1 MLNFI
6 RILSF
11 LFVALLLACEPAEE
25 SQKSDIDRQDV
36 CADQLCSGHGSCQ
49 AAAELESG
57 FRCVCDAGWEG
68 VDCENLS
75 SDGDDDDDD
84 ASPFL
89 GVLLLV
95 NQDGDAAPRPGDS
108 FSFPTCACSAL
119 LPCTHCFL

>member
-36 CADQLCSGHGSCQ
+36 CADQQCSGHGSCQ

-75 SDGDDDDDD
+75 SDGDDDDD
-84 ASPFL
+84 S
-89 GVLLLV
+89 
-95 NQDGDAAPRPGDS
+95 GDDDDDDSGDDDDDDDS
-108 FSFPTCACSAL
+108 GDDDDDDD
-119 LPCTHCFL
+119 